1 MLQERKPPMKGI
13 QPMVDFKKLVE
24 ESEGPMDLKAARS
37 KPLFDTDEEP
47 SLQGISEKLIQAAN
61 VITDHKIAIALGLET
76 NQNAIFFSGAETE
89 WILARVEPMLKA
101 VQQTKKIKA
110 DQTSDIIKLL
120 EKGKLSIAEAR
131 SMIELINQKQTMELL
146 SELE

>member
-1 MLQERKPPMKGI
+1 
-13 QPMVDFKKLVE
+13 MVDFKKLVE
-24 ESEGPMDLKAARS
+24 ESEGPIDLKNSRN
-37 KPLFDTDEEP
+37 KPLFDEPGEEP

-61 VITDHKIAIALGLET
+61 VIVDHRIAIALGLET
-76 NQNAIFFSGAETE
+76 NQNSIFYNGAETE
-89 WILARVEPMLKA
+89 WILGRVEPMLKA
-101 VQQTKKIKA
+101 IQQTKKIKA

-120 EKGKLSIAEAR
+120 EKGKLSINEAR